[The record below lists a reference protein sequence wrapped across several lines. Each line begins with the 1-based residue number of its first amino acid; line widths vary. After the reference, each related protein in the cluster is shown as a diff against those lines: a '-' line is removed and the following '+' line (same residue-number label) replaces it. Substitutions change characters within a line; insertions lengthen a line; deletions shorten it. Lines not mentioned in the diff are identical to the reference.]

1 MAKLMLKFGRAS
13 SPSISQSVLPTSL
26 QSGMGI
32 INEPSGQSSMGNIMQ
47 LATKMPEPASQST
60 PVNTSFGR
68 TENVLSHFLQNPLL
82 REEGVNLNE
91 VVCIVSILQYLSHL
105 LWKAFSTLFFG
116 INSGIHYPWA
126 RSGAI
131 ISGSKVLF
139 CLFYVYSEC
148 DYSIKVYH
156 IFENSL
162 SLLPI
167 LLASII

>member
-1 MAKLMLKFGRAS
+1 MYSFYT
-13 SPSISQSVLPTSL
+13 SIAIT
-26 QSGMGI
+26 
-32 INEPSGQSSMGNIMQ
+32 
-47 LATKMPEPASQST
+47 
-60 PVNTSFGR
+60 
-68 TENVLSHFLQNPLL
+68 
-82 REEGVNLNE
+82 
-91 VVCIVSILQYLSHL
+91 
-105 LWKAFSTLFFG
+105 STLKSLLYIILG
-116 INSGIHYPWA
+116 INSGIHYPRA

>member
-47 LATKMPEPASQST
+47 LATKMPERASQST

-105 LWKAFSTLFFG
+105 L
-116 INSGIHYPWA
+116 
-126 RSGAI
+126 
-131 ISGSKVLF
+131 
-139 CLFYVYSEC
+139 
-148 DYSIKVYH
+148 
-156 IFENSL
+156 
-162 SLLPI
+162 
-167 LLASII
+167 